1 MKSVDF
7 RELLNKLQEPTSILP
22 LVIFR
27 MAFGVLMLISTLRF
41 AANGW
46 IGTFYI
52 EPQFHFT
59 FFGFGWVQPL
69 PGNGM
74 YIIFALLA
82 LFSVMIVFGAFYRI
96 SIVAFFLLFTY
107 VELIDK
113 TYYLN
118 HYYFISL
125 LSFLLIFVPLHRSF
139 SIDVW
144 MRPSLKRST
153 VPTWMIWALRL
164 QLGMVYFFAG
174 FAKLNVDWM
183 VHGLPLRLWIPAN
196 ADLPI
201 LGPVF
206 ALPYIPLLMS
216 WGGAIYDLTIAF
228 FLSWRRTRYLAYLT
242 VLFFHIV
249 TAILFPIGMFPYI
262 MIVATLIFFDERDY
276 RRVLDGLRRLLNKPP
291 KPATLALESPLPIH
305 RLIAGVLMLF
315 FLFQVLMP
323 LRFVLYPGNVNWHEQ
338 GFRFAWRVMLVEK
351 AGYATFFVHDPQ
363 TGKNWTVFPG
373 DYLTRQQEKQMSFQ
387 ADMILQYA
395 LFLEEQFAAQGY
407 EDVEVRAEVYVAYN
421 GRSSRLYIDPE
432 VDLSEEAYD
441 IFNRDWILP
450 E

>member
-228 FLSWRRTRYLAYLT
+228 FLLWRRTRYLAYLT

-395 LFLEEQFAAQGY
+395 HFLEEQFAAQGY